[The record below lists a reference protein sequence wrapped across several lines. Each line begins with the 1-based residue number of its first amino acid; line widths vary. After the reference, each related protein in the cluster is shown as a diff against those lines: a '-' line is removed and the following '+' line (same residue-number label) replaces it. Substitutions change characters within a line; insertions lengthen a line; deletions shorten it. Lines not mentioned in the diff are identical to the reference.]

1 MSAAAALVAAVGAA
15 AVLTAGAGGDDRATA
30 PPGPWAVERPVPLP
44 DGTSA
49 VAPSPSPSPAGR
61 PHGPAAGASASP
73 SPSAAP
79 RSPKP
84 SRAPATGGA
93 SGLPA
98 LYRYPDSQ
106 LLEWT
111 AGHRE
116 DPLRPVVE
124 SRIGSRP
131 TAVWFTTYDPDTVT
145 GRVAAVT
152 RAASAAGRTPVL
164 VPYTIADR
172 DCGGA
177 SGGGA
182 PDLGSYDTW
191 MRAFAA
197 GLGDGP
203 VIVVLEPDAVA
214 DSDCLTADGRAA
226 RFASLARAGRV
237 LHAANPRARV
247 YYDGGHS
254 AWNGAARQAE
264 LLRAAGAAR
273 YGDGIFTNVSNFRRT
288 ADEAAYARRVLD
300 ALGGPPGLGAVI
312 DTSRNG
318 NGPPADD
325 AWCDPQGRALG
336 SAPTTRT
343 GESRIDAYLWVK
355 LPGESDG
362 CSAEAGEFSAEYAY
376 ALATG

>member
-1 MSAAAALVAAVGAA
+1 MSAAAALVAAVSAA
-15 AVLTAGAGGDDRATA
+15 AVLTTGAGGEDRATA
-30 PPGPWAVERPVPLP
+30 PPAPSAFDAPLP
-44 DGTSA
+44 GGPTSA
-49 VAPSPSPSPAGR
+49 PPPPPSPSPSPAHPPR
-61 PHGPAAGASASP
+61 GPAAGTAASP
-73 SPSAAP
+73 STAAAP
-79 RSPKP
+79 RSPSP
-84 SRAPATGGA
+84 SPATGGA
-93 SGLPA
+93 VRLPA

-111 AGHRE
+111 ADHRE
-116 DPLRPVVE
+116 DPLRPVLE
-124 SRIGSRP
+124 SRIGNRP
-131 TAVWFTTYDPDTVT
+131 TAVWFASYDPATIT

-164 VPYTIADR
+164 VPYAIADR

-182 PDLGSYDTW
+182 PDLGAYDDW

-214 DSDCLTADGRAA
+214 VSDCLTADARAA
-226 RFASLARAGRV
+226 RFASLARAGRT

-254 AWNGAARQAE
+254 AWNGAVEQAA

-288 ADEAAYARRVLD
+288 ADETAYARRVLD
-300 ALGGPPGLGAVI
+300 ALGGPPGMGAVI

-318 NGPPADD
+318 NGPPAED
-325 AWCDPQGRALG
+325 AWCDPPGRALG
-336 SAPTTRT
+336 DAPTTRT

-362 CSAEAGEFSAEYAY
+362 CSAEAGEFSPEYAY